1 MSVFQ
6 GTAADIE
13 NNKNKVSKID
23 KNANN
28 IHYPSAKAVFD
39 FTEGSFKFSGSVSN
53 VNMLPKEAIKGEIY
67 KVGTKPEIYNNPIVH
82 NDSSGDT
89 QIVVIEQVNGLTSF
103 DVYAKTDDYS
113 ANGYS
118 YLEVLSVEPQN
129 PRLPIWNFEGTVEY
143 FLHYEVA
150 NGSVTV
156 TGKRIINDGTEQE
169 TVENIN
175 ETAEL
180 TSGVVEALIF
190 SSVYEGTYY
199 GCGLSEL
206 VISSGEVS
214 AETTKLYVFDGNVW
228 LPLSS
233 SGSGDVGDIE
243 AALDKIIE
251 IQNSLIG
258 GENL

>member
-6 GTAADIE
+6 GTAAEIE
-13 NNKNKVSKID
+13 NNTNKVSKID

-28 IHYPSAKAVFD
+28 IQYPSAKAVFD

-53 VNMLPKEAIKGEIY
+53 VNMLPKEATKGEIY
-67 KVGTKPEIYNNPIVH
+67 KVGLKPEIYNNPIIH
-82 NDSSGDT
+82 KDGSSDT
-89 QIVVIEQVNGLTSF
+89 LIVFIEQVNGLTSF

-118 YLEVLSVEPQN
+118 YLEVESVELQN
-129 PRLPIWNFEGTVEY
+129 PKLPIWNFEGTVEY

-156 TGKRIINDGTEQE
+156 TGKRIINGGTEQE

-180 TSGVVEALIF
+180 QSGVLEALVF

-206 VISSGEVS
+206 VIFSGEPN
-214 AETTKLYVFDGNVW
+214 AETTELYVFDGSVW

-233 SGSGDVGDIE
+233 SGGGDVGDIE
-243 AALDKIIE
+243 AALDRIIE

-258 GENL
+258 GENV